1 MNTSTKLSTSVTII
15 NGSPRV
21 KQHSNT
27 DKIIASFGKGLAETG
42 ATYDLYTLSNRKE
55 WDAAREAFISSEKI
69 IIALPLYVESAPSLL
84 LEFLE
89 TLPTQREKTAELS
102 FILQS
107 GFAEGC
113 QLRCG
118 EQFLQSLP
126 AQLGCSF
133 GGCLLHGDN
142 FGIRILE
149 GKKRERI
156 LKPYIAMG
164 HSYGQHGNFLTPEA
178 KKFVGPEK
186 FSWFVR
192 AIIKT
197 VFWFSSKKM
206 FEKTVKEWGGTQ
218 PLDYQPY

>member
-1 MNTSTKLSTSVTII
+1 MVKAITII

-27 DKIIASFGKGLAETG
+27 DKIIESFGKGLAETG
-42 ATYDLYTLSNRKE
+42 TTYNLYTLSSRKE
-55 WDAAREAFISSEKI
+55 WDAAREAFISSDKI

-89 TLPTQREKTAELS
+89 TLPTERQQPAELS

-107 GFAEGC
+107 GFAEAC

-118 EQFLQSLP
+118 EQFLASLP
-126 AQLGCSF
+126 KQLGCSF
-133 GGCLLHGDN
+133 GGCLLKGDN

-149 GKKRERI
+149 GNQRDRI

-164 HSYGQHGNFLTPEA
+164 RSYGKHGNFLTDEA

-186 FSWFVR
+186 FPWIMRF
-192 AIIKT
+192 IIKA
-197 VFWFSSKKM
+197 VFWLYSKKM
-206 FEKTVKEWGGTQ
+206 FEKAAKDWGGTQ
-218 PLDYQPY
+218 PLEARPY